1 MRQIP
6 RRSIGVALLWAIGFA
21 PGGAATADSK
31 PPRNAAGTGTPAAKL
46 FSRENLVAWCIVP
59 FDKKKRGPL
68 ERVEMLRQ
76 LGFRRYAYDW
86 RDEHLPTFDT
96 EVAELQRHGIE
107 LTAVWFPALDAHG
120 RELLAV
126 LKKRGV
132 KTQLWV
138 TGGGEP
144 AKTAAEQ
151 QARIIAEANRIRPIA
166 KAAAA
171 QGCTVALYN
180 HGGWFGEPDN
190 QLAILETLK
199 NPAVG
204 IVYNLHHGHA
214 HLDRFAELLKKL
226 QPHLLALNLNGMVR
240 DGDRNGRKILPLGAG
255 DLDLELLR
263 TIQKSGYSGP
273 IGILGHTDDD
283 ARERLQ
289 DNLDGLDWLLP
300 QLDGAKPGPRPKYR
314 TPIPAPVAAAPAPA
328 AALVEGQFGKALDAR
343 VARAEVSGRPEYRE
357 PPLTIECRARLFD
370 RIPYNIL
377 VAQESKS
384 SGTHWELFTMAG
396 SGKLTAYLP
405 GMTPDHVHSD
415 AVVTDGQWHHL
426 AMIHE
431 ASRVRLFVDGQE
443 VADTAITSRAKAPQA
458 GGLSIGS
465 LVNHEIGCAGLIDEV
480 RLTKGIRDIS
490 KGTKTPFQPDER
502 TIALWRFDEQQGT
515 SIADAGLLGNTAR
528 VVSART
534 PPVSNLAEPPS
545 GLQHTLADD
554 RLRARLIDRAKDEV
568 LMAVRTDPEG
578 RIFVGGREGVFV
590 YEPAAEGGYLP
601 RHELYHFPQDSI
613 IIGLEWSG
621 DDLFVLTSSA
631 LYVLPAGRVT
641 REKIH
646 PQRLLWGLPL
656 DLHVSFHC
664 LAWGPEGDLY
674 LTHGDPLLQYGDWSR
689 PDHWGHWTLHME
701 PGDRQVPYTGAG
713 SVLRLRM
720 GRIPVPDRKGH
731 APGGCA
737 AWRVDAV
744 EVVASGLRGPVGLA
758 FDRDWNLFTND
769 NDHESMADRYA
780 PARLLHVTPHI
791 DFGWPRGWMAS
802 KSPDRADLIE
812 PLSAEMGRG
821 VPCDQ
826 IVYDD
831 PAFPDEYR
839 NRLFLA
845 RWDRFSVTTYPL
857 IARGASFSTRETPF
871 LTGQN
876 NARPVG
882 IGAGH
887 DGRLFVTSLY
897 LPGNVASPY
906 CYSDLIEVEPAQRQT
921 TRPPAPYNPVTA
933 TPEQLWSELE
943 NPSWLRRGWAHQEL
957 LRRGGALQDEAVMRL
972 EKLAARL
979 GNSSAET
986 LRDVDQ
992 TAGNHLIW
1000 LAAAGRSSRGTDLL
1014 CQFAR
1019 QGPLPLRWQ
1028 AIRALCDIAA
1038 RPGRNP
1044 DSAEKNGPPPEISH
1058 AAFRPLFLSGLNDS
1072 DPRIRLAALA
1082 YFFNSA
1088 VEFPLREVAHAGAT
1102 DDTYL
1107 RQTAARLLAQR
1118 ANAGELTPLTQASD
1132 PALRLIGVLAA
1143 GLRLTVPPQHELPPA
1158 RLALSLPPEG
1168 AFFKLK
1174 LPFADSPMP
1183 VNLIS
1188 AGRAGSFTSAQLWKM
1203 LAETNGKT
1211 EDQEQLFALLV
1222 DRLADSDR
1230 RVALQAAYSLT
1241 LLRDPRSE
1249 PLVDRTRQQILLR
1262 DLAPSPR
1269 VSVERVWFIGPFA
1282 DAPKPATGP
1291 RPPEGGTIDLTARY
1305 AGLSWT
1311 EVAIAKSGLALPAAR
1326 GPSSAYAYF
1335 RTESLARQT
1344 AALRSDAKVIAALWH
1359 NGRPLSPIN
1368 PADSSA
1374 GIWLLD
1380 LQPGGNDILVRL
1392 RQTNSPGS
1400 VRFELQSGTGIV
1412 ATLPERLDSNLL
1424 AERLRNASQSDS
1436 PAVPREFV
1444 DVNWPEQIK
1453 AGNSTQGRRLFGTLG
1468 CAKCHAITADQK
1480 GGGGPS
1486 LTDAR
1491 RRFTLLHLVESV
1503 LLPNKQIA
1511 EAFRAT
1517 NVVTTAGQVVTGLV
1531 VADEVDRIELL
1542 LPDATRRT
1550 IPKAQIDEQ
1559 SRTETSP
1566 MPEGLV
1572 RTVAELQDLLA
1583 YLLSEN
1589 PLPP

>member
-1 MRQIP
+1 MVFGP
-6 RRSIGVALLWAIGFA
+6 GGVA
-21 PGGAATADSK
+21 AAENN
-31 PPRNAAGTGTPAAKL
+31 PVRQAANPAAPAARL
-46 FSRENLVAWCIVP
+46 FARENLVAWCIVP
-59 FDKKKRGPL
+59 FDRKKRGPV
-68 ERVEMLRQ
+68 ERVEMLRR

-126 LKKRGV
+126 LKKRQV

-144 AKTAAEQ
+144 TKTAEEQ
-151 QARIIAEANRIRPIA
+151 RARIIAEANRIRPIA
-166 KAAAA
+166 EAAAA

-190 QLAILETLK
+190 QLAILEALR

-204 IVYNLHHGHA
+204 IVYNLHHGHS
-214 HLDRFAELLKKL
+214 HLDQFAQLLKKL

-240 DGDRNGRKILPLGAG
+240 GGDQSGRKILPLGAG
-255 DLDLELLR
+255 DLDLELLQ
-263 TIQKSGYSGP
+263 TIQKSGYTGP
-273 IGILGHTDDD
+273 IGILGHTADD
-283 ARERLQ
+283 AEERLR

-300 QLDGAKPGPRPKYR
+300 QLDGKKPGPRPKYR
-314 TPIPAPVAAAPAPA
+314 TPIPAPAAAATAGPAPA
-328 AALVEGQFGKALDAR
+328 GALAEGQLGKALDTR

-370 RIPYNIL
+370 RNPYNIL
-377 VAQESKS
+377 IAQESKS

-405 GMTPDHVHSD
+405 GMTPDHVLGD
-415 AVVTDGQWHHL
+415 AVVTDGEWHDL
-426 AMIHE
+426 AMIYE
-431 ASRVRLFVDGQE
+431 ARRVRLFVDGQI
-443 VADTAITSRAKAPQA
+443 VADTAVASRGMAPQA
-458 GGLSIGS
+458 GGLAIGS
-465 LVNHEIGCAGLIDEV
+465 LVTHEIGCAGLIDEV
-480 RLTKGIRDIS
+480 RITKGIRDIAR
-490 KGTKTPFQPDER
+490 GTKTPFQPDER
-502 TIALWRFDEQQGT
+502 TIGLWRFDEQKGA
-515 SIADAGLLGNTAR
+515 SITDAGVLKNAAR
-528 VVSART
+528 VVSAQR
-534 PPVSNLAEPPS
+534 PPVSHLVEPPP

-554 RLRARLIDRAKDEV
+554 RLRARLIDRARDEV
-568 LMAVRTDPEG
+568 LMAIRTDPEG

-590 YEPAAEGGYLP
+590 YEPASAGGYLP
-601 RHELYHFPQDSI
+601 RRKLYHFPQDSI

-631 LYVLPAGRVT
+631 LYVLPEGRVT
-641 REKIH
+641 RGEVR

-689 PDHWGHWTLHME
+689 PDHWGHWTLHLE

-720 GRIPVPDRKGH
+720 GRTPLSDRKGRD
-731 APGGCA
+731 PGGSA

-744 EVVASGLRGPVGLA
+744 EVVAGGLRGPVGLA

-812 PLSAEMGRG
+812 PVSAEMGRG

-826 IVYDD
+826 IFYDD
-831 PAFPDEYR
+831 PALPEEYR

-845 RWDRFSVTTYPL
+845 RWDRFAVTTYPL
-857 IARGASFSTRETPF
+857 IPRGASFSTRESVF

-906 CYSDLIEVEPAQRQT
+906 CYSDLIAVEPAQRQST
-921 TRPPAPYNPVTA
+921 TTPATFNPVTA
-933 TPEQLWSELE
+933 TADQLWSELE
-943 NPSWLRRGWAHQEL
+943 NPSWLRREWAHQEI
-957 LRRGGALQDEAVMRL
+957 LRRGGALLDEAVIRL
-972 EKLAARL
+972 EKLAGRA
-979 GNSSAET
+979 GNPSAVS
-986 LRDVDQ
+986 LRGADQ

-1000 LAAAGRSSRGTDLL
+1000 LAAAGRSSRGAGLL
-1014 CQFAR
+1014 CQLAK
-1019 QGPLPLRWQ
+1019 QGPAPLRWQ
-1028 AIRALCDIAA
+1028 ALRALCEVATHPD
-1038 RPGRNP
+1038 RNP
-1044 DSAEKNGPPPEISH
+1044 GSSATDGPPPEVSD
-1058 AAFRPLFLSGLNDS
+1058 AAIRSLFVAGLNDAN
-1072 DPRIRLAALA
+1072 PRIRLAALA
-1082 YFFNSA
+1082 YFFDPA
-1088 VEFPLREVAHAGAT
+1088 VELPLREVAHAGET
-1102 DDTYL
+1102 DDTYI

-1118 ANAGELTPLTQASD
+1118 AAARDLTPLTHSSD
-1132 PALRLIGVLAA
+1132 AALRLVGVLAA
-1143 GLRLTVPPQHELPPA
+1143 GLRLTVPPLHEVPPA
-1158 RLALSLPPEG
+1158 ALALSLPPEG

-1174 LPFADSPMP
+1174 LPFADSPVP
-1183 VNLIS
+1183 VNLMT
-1188 AGRAGSFTSAQLWKM
+1188 AGRAGSFTTAQLWKM
-1203 LAETNGKT
+1203 LADTNGST

-1222 DRLADSDR
+1222 ERLADTDR
-1230 RVALQAAYSLT
+1230 RVALQAAWSLW

-1249 PLVDRTRQQILLR
+1249 PLIDRTRQQILLR
-1262 DLAPSPR
+1262 DLAHSPR
-1269 VSVERVWFIGPFA
+1269 VSVNRVWFIGPFA
-1282 DAPKPATGP
+1282 DDPAAASSS
-1291 RPPEGGTIDLTARY
+1291 RPPEGATIDLTARY
-1305 AGLSWT
+1305 AGLAWT
-1311 EVAIAKSGLALPAAR
+1311 EVAIAESGLALPAAQR
-1326 GPSSAYAYF
+1326 PASAYACF
-1335 RTESLARQT
+1335 RAESLSRQT
-1344 AALRSDAKVIAALWH
+1344 AIVRSDAEIIVALWH
-1359 NGRPLSPIN
+1359 NGRPIAPIESAD
-1368 PADSSA
+1368 PA
-1374 GIWLLD
+1374 GEIWLLD
-1380 LQPGGNDILVRL
+1380 LQPGGNDLLVRL
-1392 RQTNSPGS
+1392 RQTDSPKS
-1400 VRFELQSGTGIV
+1400 VRIELQSGTKIV

-1424 AERLRNASQSDS
+1424 AERLRNAAQSDS
-1436 PAVPREFV
+1436 PSVPREFADV
-1444 DVNWPEQIK
+1444 DWPERIK
-1453 AGNSTQGRRLFGTLG
+1453 AGNPNQGRRLFGTLG

-1486 LTDAR
+1486 LADAR

-1503 LLPNKQIA
+1503 LLPKKQVA

-1517 NVVTTAGQVVTGLV
+1517 NVVTTAGKVFTGLV
-1531 VADEVDRIELL
+1531 VTDEADRIELL
-1542 LPDATRRT
+1542 LPDATRTT
-1550 IPKAQIDEQ
+1550 IPKAEIDER
-1559 SRTETSP
+1559 SRTDTSP